1 MEPNTLSMLPGI
13 EIAANMDTVYDSPY
27 DMAHAATIAK
37 RILFTNDSKTLRSML
52 TECFILTSQLFKEE
66 DAAYFVYMCIQLRLE
81 TKLRKIEDREDA
93 NASQYEK
100 AMYGRFA
107 KSPTKYIPGA
117 IILPSRG
124 NGASR
129 PDFFLEVN
137 GLFSVAEFKANPFR
151 YRDLYQLQ
159 EYMERFKATRGYA
172 VAPSLICE
180 APENIIFV
188 KMLPLW
194 NTRAVTHELVASDIA
209 QPTKEA

>member
-1 MEPNTLSMLPGI
+1 MIVEQIGDCTLYCGDAFTILP
-13 EIAANMDTVYDSPY
+13 
-27 DMAHAATIAK
+27 
-37 RILFTNDSKTLRSML
+37 TLPDASV
-52 TECFILTSQLFKEE
+52 QLI
-66 DAAYFVYMCIQLRLE
+66 C
-81 TKLRKIEDREDA
+81 
-93 NASQYEK
+93 YEK